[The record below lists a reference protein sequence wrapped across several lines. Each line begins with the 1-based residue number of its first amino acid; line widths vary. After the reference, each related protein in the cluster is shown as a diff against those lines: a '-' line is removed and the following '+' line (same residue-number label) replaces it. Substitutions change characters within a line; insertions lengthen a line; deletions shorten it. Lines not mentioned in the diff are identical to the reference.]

1 MKMKNYESYL
11 GDFQLLMAKYGL
23 PAEDVARAMEGVR
36 QFQVTVPLVGRFS
49 TGKSSLVNTLLG
61 RKILAENTMPETSIP
76 TEITYGEEDAA
87 VLVKKDLDAGKV
99 TETRPVSMDE
109 VLHGNFSV
117 SEWSALR
124 LTLHDDFLKTVPAVR
139 LVDMPGFGTS
149 IELHNK
155 AINEYLPE
163 SKAYILTFEARS
175 STVEEDTLEFLK
187 ELKFHEMPVYVLVT
201 KSNAVS
207 GEELKQC
214 VENLKQQ
221 LAQNVGLKNVPIY
234 CTNAKGKQV
243 DVEGFKTVLED
254 LQRQSTSLREKEEV
268 QDILRFGGQL
278 KTYLVTAITKNSY
291 SASDLEAEKEKQQ
304 RNLESLK
311 KNLEKEKS
319 DFQQQIPGCIDSIA
333 SDVRIALED
342 FADEFA
348 NLAMDGRQETIK
360 SRINAI
366 IRTKVGEGIKNSFAP
381 RARHYLDRVAA
392 TICVEAPDLNPN
404 MEDGSD
410 PAGILTK
417 AGVSEQLIEKGLL
430 TLLSKIGLK
439 IPNPMVKILAAVIL
453 LVVNIFSKK
462 SQVAEIKQKVMRHF
476 RTETVPQL
484 ADQVMGIVKNLIEE
498 QVDQVNAAIDK
509 GMEIQLASAQ
519 KALDD
524 LVKRASDEKAEKEE
538 YLAHLQED
546 LEAVNGVLSEVG
558 A

>member
-61 RKILAENTMPETSIP
+61 RKILAENTMPETSIL

-163 SKAYILTFEARS
+163 SKAYILTFESRS

-234 CTNAKGKQV
+234 CANAKGKQV

>member
-87 VLVKKDLDAGKV
+87 ILVKKDLDTGKV

-124 LTLHDDFLKTVPAVR
+124 LTLHDDFFKTVPAVR

-163 SKAYILTFEARS
+163 SKAYILTFESRS

-360 SRINAI
+360 SQINAI

-392 TICVEAPDLNPN
+392 TICVEAPDLNLN
-404 MEDGSD
+404 MEGGNN
-410 PAGILTK
+410 PAEILTK
-417 AGVSEQLIEKGLL
+417 AGISEQMIEKGLL

-453 LVVNIFSKK
+453 LVVSIFSKK

-484 ADQVMGIVKNLIEE
+484 ADQVMGIVKSLIEE

-509 GMEIQLASAQ
+509 GMETQLSSAQ

-524 LVKRASDEKAEKEE
+524 LVKRASDEKAEKEK

-546 LEAVNGVLSEVG
+546 LEAVNGVLAEVG

>member
-333 SDVRIALED
+333 SDVHWKTLQM
-342 FADEFA
+342 
-348 NLAMDGRQETIK
+348 NLQISPWMGARKPSSRGSMRSSGQRWAKASRTASHRGQGTI
-360 SRINAI
+360 STA
-366 IRTKVGEGIKNSFAP
+366 
-381 RARHYLDRVAA
+381 
-392 TICVEAPDLNPN
+392 
-404 MEDGSD
+404 
-410 PAGILTK
+410 
-417 AGVSEQLIEKGLL
+417 
-430 TLLSKIGLK
+430 
-439 IPNPMVKILAAVIL
+439 
-453 LVVNIFSKK
+453 
-462 SQVAEIKQKVMRHF
+462 
-476 RTETVPQL
+476 
-484 ADQVMGIVKNLIEE
+484 
-498 QVDQVNAAIDK
+498 
-509 GMEIQLASAQ
+509 
-519 KALDD
+519 
-524 LVKRASDEKAEKEE
+524 
-538 YLAHLQED
+538 
-546 LEAVNGVLSEVG
+546 
-558 A
+558 